1 MIRKLESKIHIVE
14 RFKLFGLI
22 GLIFAFIGALSLI
35 LLPFGVNFFN
45 LDIDFQGGTTMTI
58 NMHKVL
64 EKADLDNIESII
76 EDATGVKV
84 SSVQKA
90 GGDGYEDGTLVVIKS
105 DTLSPELRDKGY
117 AALKDTYG
125 LVGGVEIATEDAGT
139 TETTETAESA
149 EATTETAEAEVSDA
163 EEASDLIA
171 CDNVDPVM
179 GKDLTRAAI
188 ISAALAVVLMLAY
201 IAIRFDVRSGLAA
214 VAALLHD
221 VLVVLSAYVVFRIP
235 LNMTFIAVVLTIL
248 GYSINAT
255 IVIFD
260 RIRENRKSIKR
271 TSFADIVNKSIWQT
285 ATRSINTTVTTLL
298 SITMIAIFGVASVRN
313 FAIPLIVGIIAGLY
327 SSMFISG
334 SIWAKLAKKK

>member
-90 GGDGYEDGTLVVIKS
+90 GGDGYEEGTLAVIKS

-125 LVGGVEIATEDAGT
+125 LVGGVEIATEEAET

-149 EATTETAEAEVSDA
+149 EATTETEVSDA

-201 IAIRFDVRSGLAA
+201 IAIRFDVRSGVAA

-221 VLVVLSAYVVFRIP
+221 VLVVLSAYVVFQIP

-260 RIRENRKSIKR
+260 RVRENRKLIKR

-285 ATRSINTTVTTLL
+285 ATRSINTTITTLL
-298 SITMIAIFGVASVRN
+298 SITMIAIFGVTSVRN

-327 SSMFISG
+327 SSIFISG